1 MKEKT
6 IDYLLRS
13 TWMGVTKM
21 YNEEAGKKG
30 STMATGFALISI
42 DPDEGTPSTSLGP
55 KMGIVATS
63 LSRTLKN
70 IRLKERVY
78 TNEALDALKNNQI
91 DTSDISNLLLKGDV
105 LFSQSN
111 TKLDSCDVYVIEG
124 AHKGKPKEKLK
135 ISVENCNKIATIQ
148 KISIIK

>member
-1 MKEKT
+1 MS
-6 IDYLLRS
+6 LLKRFAFYF
-13 TWMGVTKM
+13 G
-21 YNEEAGKKG
+21 
-30 STMATGFALISI
+30 GFAIGLILLYFFIGGSGASCEY
-42 DPDEGTPSTSLGP
+42 DYGP
-55 KMGIVATS
+55 N
-63 LSRTLKN
+63 SRTLKN
-70 IRLKERVY
+70 IRLKERLY
-78 TNEALDALKNNQI
+78 SNEALDALKNNQI

>member
-1 MKEKT
+1 MS
-6 IDYLLRS
+6 LLKRFAFYF
-13 TWMGVTKM
+13 G
-21 YNEEAGKKG
+21 
-30 STMATGFALISI
+30 GFAIGLILLYFFIGGSGASCEY
-42 DPDEGTPSTSLGP
+42 DYSPN
-55 KMGIVATS
+55 
-63 LSRTLKN
+63 SRTLKN
-70 IRLKERVY
+70 IRLKEHVY

-135 ISVENCNKIATIQ
+135 ISVENCNKKATIQ
-148 KISIIK
+148 KITIIK

>member
-1 MKEKT
+1 MSILKRFAF
-6 IDYLLRS
+6 YF
-13 TWMGVTKM
+13 G
-21 YNEEAGKKG
+21 
-30 STMATGFALISI
+30 GFALGLVLLYFFIGGSGASCEY
-42 DPDEGTPSTSLGP
+42 DYGP
-55 KMGIVATS
+55 N
-63 LSRTLKN
+63 SRTLKN
-70 IRLKERVY
+70 IRLKERVF
-78 TNEALDALKNNQI
+78 TNEALVSLKESKL

>member
-1 MKEKT
+1 MS
-6 IDYLLRS
+6 LLKRFAFYF
-13 TWMGVTKM
+13 G
-21 YNEEAGKKG
+21 
-30 STMATGFALISI
+30 GFAIGLILLYFFIGGSGASCEY
-42 DPDEGTPSTSLGP
+42 DYGP
-55 KMGIVATS
+55 N
-63 LSRTLKN
+63 SRTLKN
-70 IRLKERVY
+70 IRLKEHVY

-135 ISVENCNKIATIQ
+135 ISIENCNKIATIQ

>member
-1 MKEKT
+1 MS
-6 IDYLLRS
+6 LLKRFAFYF
-13 TWMGVTKM
+13 G
-21 YNEEAGKKG
+21 
-30 STMATGFALISI
+30 GFAIGLILLYFFIGGSGASCEY
-42 DPDEGTPSTSLGP
+42 DYGP
-55 KMGIVATS
+55 N
-63 LSRTLKN
+63 SRTLKN
-70 IRLKERVY
+70 IRLKKRVY

-135 ISVENCNKIATIQ
+135 ISVENCNKKATIQ

>member
-1 MKEKT
+1 MS
-6 IDYLLRS
+6 LLKRFAFYF
-13 TWMGVTKM
+13 G
-21 YNEEAGKKG
+21 
-30 STMATGFALISI
+30 GFAIGLILLYFFIGGSGASCEY
-42 DPDEGTPSTSLGP
+42 DYGP
-55 KMGIVATS
+55 N
-63 LSRTLKN
+63 SRTLKN